1 MRRRRM
7 WSAHRPVELNVIPL
21 IDVVFFLLVFY
32 VISTSFTPES
42 AVTIER
48 PQSTQASTS
57 ESPSLQVAVTVDDE
71 VIIAGQSLATAQI
84 ATAVN
89 AELARLGTSRVVVV
103 ADRRVPT
110 GILLTVMD
118 ACSAGG
124 ASSVDVAATI
134 SPAGGSGP

>member
-1 MRRRRM
+1 M

-42 AVTIER
+42 AVTVER

-71 VIIAGQSLATAQI
+71 VIIAGQSLTTTQVAA
-84 ATAVN
+84 AVGT
-89 AELARLGTSRVVVV
+89 ELARLGTTRVVVV

-110 GILLTVMD
+110 GTLLSVMD

-124 ASSVDVAATI
+124 ASSVDVAATL

>member
-1 MRRRRM
+1 M

-84 ATAVN
+84 ATAVS

>member
-42 AVTIER
+42 AVTVER

-71 VIIAGQSLATAQI
+71 VIIAGQSLTTTQVAA
-84 ATAVN
+84 AVGT
-89 AELARLGTSRVVVV
+89 ELARLGTTRVVVV

-110 GILLTVMD
+110 GTLLSVMD

-124 ASSVDVAATI
+124 ASSVDVAATL
-134 SPAGGSGP
+134 SPAGGP

>member
-1 MRRRRM
+1 M

>member
-42 AVTIER
+42 AVTVER

-71 VIIAGQSLATAQI
+71 VIIAGQSLTTTQVAA
-84 ATAVN
+84 AVGT
-89 AELARLGTSRVVVV
+89 ELARLGTTRVVVV

-110 GILLTVMD
+110 GTLLSVMD

-124 ASSVDVAATI
+124 ASSVDVAATL

>member
-42 AVTIER
+42 AVTVER

-71 VIIAGQSLATAQI
+71 VIIAGQSLATAQV
-84 ATAVN
+84 AAAVGT
-89 AELARLGTSRVVVV
+89 ELARLGTTRVVVV

-110 GILLTVMD
+110 GTLLSVMD

-124 ASSVDVAATI
+124 ASSVDVAATL
-134 SPAGGSGP
+134 SPAGGP

>member
-1 MRRRRM
+1 M

-42 AVTIER
+42 AVTVER

-71 VIIAGQSLATAQI
+71 VIIAGQSLATAQV
-84 ATAVN
+84 AAAVGT
-89 AELARLGTSRVVVV
+89 ELARLGTTRVVVV

-110 GILLTVMD
+110 GTLLSVMD

-124 ASSVDVAATI
+124 ASSVDVAATL
-134 SPAGGSGP
+134 SPAGGP